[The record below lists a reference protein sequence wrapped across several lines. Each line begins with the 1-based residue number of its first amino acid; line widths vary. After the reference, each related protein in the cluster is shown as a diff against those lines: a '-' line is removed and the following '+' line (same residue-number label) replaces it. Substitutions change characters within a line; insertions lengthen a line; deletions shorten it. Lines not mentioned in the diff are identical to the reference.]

1 MPSSFWTCGTQTPSP
16 AHHTLNTVSVVATL
30 HSHRREFNTRICA
43 HRPHLL
49 LEGLAALLNST
60 VLQGGLNELFL
71 ERLYVVLRTR
81 EPQL

>member
-1 MPSSFWTCGTQTPSP
+1 MKR
-16 AHHTLNTVSVVATL
+16 V
-30 HSHRREFNTRICA
+30 CA

-49 LEGLAALLNST
+49 LEGLAALLNKT

>member
-1 MPSSFWTCGTQTPSP
+1 MPPDPHTHTQYGVSGYNTALAP
-16 AHHTLNTVSVVATL
+16 A
-30 HSHRREFNTRICA
+30 RIRALKRVCA

-49 LEGLAALLNST
+49 LEGLAALLNKT

-81 EPQL
+81 QPQL